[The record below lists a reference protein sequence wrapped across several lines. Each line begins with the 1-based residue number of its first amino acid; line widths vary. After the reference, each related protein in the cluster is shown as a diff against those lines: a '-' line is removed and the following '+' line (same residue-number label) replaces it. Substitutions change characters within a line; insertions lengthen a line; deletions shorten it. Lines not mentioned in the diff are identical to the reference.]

1 MDSFFCFARDSSA
14 NKNTTEGRYVIEMI
28 AEKNNKKEAVYFI
41 LMFLTYYGSNALFWE
56 FIVVYLTDAGYTAT
70 FAGGLITITYLINL
84 LVQPVV
90 GVFSAPENIAVVCCA
105 FGTQRLPFI
114 LCNKPSV
121 AFSGSNDISC
131 CF

>member
-1 MDSFFCFARDSSA
+1 
-14 NKNTTEGRYVIEMI
+14 MI

-84 LVQPVV
+84 LVQPV
-90 GVFSAPENIAVVCCA
+90 F
-105 FGTQRLPFI
+105 R
-114 LCNKPSV
+114 
-121 AFSGSNDISC
+121 
-131 CF
+131 

>member
-1 MDSFFCFARDSSA
+1 MDSFFCFARGSSA
-14 NKNTTEGRYVIEMI
+14 NENTTEGRYVIEMI

-90 GVFSAPENIAVVCCA
+90 GVFSDKLGSPRKILLLFAVLLAPSAYLLSCA
-105 FGTQRLPFI
+105 INLPW
-114 LCNKPSV
+114 LLWQQ
-121 AFSGSNDISC
+121 
-131 CF
+131 